1 MHSTHGITINLVVT
15 YITVFFLLTA
25 FPATNAK
32 AIPPRA
38 LDVIRDRSV
47 DNEAF
52 ALSRRTRLEARN
64 EPHYWSS
71 DVLVLDDRSLVK
83 LGTCLSRLLRGRKT
97 YQCSSQTPSV
107 AECVGQIQSFGQVGS
122 KISVFYTGLG
132 GAAGLT
138 QCKQY
143 FNCNP
148 QLGAVVLWDSI
159 VDNDWFEAQALAIAQ
174 GNPNNPSIATEP
186 FQKRMSQAFA
196 EASRGDT
203 YLCTPES
210 NSPNN
215 AFDQRLAWG
224 GWEYPALTR
233 NSGVTRVIR
242 VDPSTS
248 ATSQIWTQGDPPTPN
263 APRG

>member
-1 MHSTHGITINLVVT
+1 MHSIRSITINLIVT
-15 YITVFFLLTA
+15 YITILSLAA

-38 LDVIRDRSV
+38 LGLISDRSV
-47 DNEAF
+47 DHEVL
-52 ALSRRTRLEARN
+52 ALSRKTPLKAR
-64 EPHYWSS
+64 EGVHYSSS

-83 LGTCLSRLLRGRKT
+83 RGNCLSRNRNT

-107 AECVGQIQSFGQVGS
+107 AECVSQIQSFGQVGS
-122 KISVFYTGLG
+122 RISVFYTGLG
-132 GAAGLT
+132 GAGGLKR
-138 QCKQY
+138 CKQY

-148 QLGAVVLWDSI
+148 QLGAVVYWDGI
-159 VDNDWFEAQALAIAQ
+159 VDNEWYLAQATAIAKGNP
-174 GNPNNPSIATEP
+174 GNPNTVLDP
-186 FQKRMSQAFA
+186 FAKRMAQAFA

-215 AFDQRLAWG
+215 IFDRTTAWG

-248 ATSQIWTQGDPPTPN
+248 ATSQIWTQGDPPTPD
-263 APRG
+263 APQG